1 MALPIAVL
9 FKDPLN
15 FSRVL
20 AGVQGEAG
28 ASRGAVGG
36 AQAHRGAR
44 PAEAQGTEEEGAGCT
59 GAKSDD
65 DDKEEEE
72 EEEEKQEESLLI
84 SLN

>member
-9 FKDPLN
+9 FEDQLN

-28 ASRGAVGG
+28 APRGAVGG

-72 EEEEKQEESLLI
+72 EEEKQEESLLI